1 MKRKQISIS
10 VVSAGIA
17 AGALCFVANIGAQED
32 TSSSDNPHLRARNA
46 RPKPV
51 TLSDKDKTFIQTAA
65 NAGAAEV
72 ADGRVA
78 EGRAQSAEVKKIAAT
93 MVADHSRANKELT
106 ELANK
111 KGLGMDLTK
120 GKPRS
125 WAKDNFDGSYL
136 ASMETDHKADIKTFE
151 AEAKSGDDAEIKA
164 WAGKTLPTLK
174 AHLAMV
180 KSAQKNKK

>member
-1 MKRKQISIS
+1 MKRKSIS
-10 VVSAGIA
+10 FLQLAMIA
-17 AGALCFVANIGAQED
+17 VAASVLSVANVPAQ
-32 TSSSDNPHLRARNA
+32 TSVSDNPHLRAKDEPRKA
-46 RPKPV
+46 PPP
-51 TLSDKDKTFIQTAA
+51 LSDKDRTFIQTAA

-72 ADGRVA
+72 ADGKVA

-93 MVADHSRANKELT
+93 MVADHTRANKELS

-136 ASMETDHKADIKTFE
+136 ASMETDHKDDIKTFE

-180 KSAQKNKK
+180 KGAKSKLK